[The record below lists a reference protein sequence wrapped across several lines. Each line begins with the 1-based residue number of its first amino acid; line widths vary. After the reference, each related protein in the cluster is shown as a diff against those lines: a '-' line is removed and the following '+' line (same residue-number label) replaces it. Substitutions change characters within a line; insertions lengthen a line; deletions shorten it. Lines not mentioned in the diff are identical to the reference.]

1 MKTTA
6 NASNPRALR
15 LSARSVIMK
24 PVTVVVVFVTVVT
37 VVVATVW
44 VVFENIVKMGA
55 SVMEVVVWSRILCV
69 I

>member
-1 MKTTA
+1 
-6 NASNPRALR
+6 
-15 LSARSVIMK
+15 MK